1 MMKTDR
7 TRRMTTIEIGVTS
20 DIMTK
25 IMFYKIFVVD
35 GIEVKTFQLALHTVM
50 STSIFI
56 NARPL

>member
-1 MMKTDR
+1 MKTER
-7 TRRMTTIEIGVTS
+7 TRRTTTIEIGVTS

-25 IMFYKIFVVD
+25 IMFYKIVVVD
-35 GIEVKTFQLALHTVM
+35 GIELKGFQLALYTVM

>member
-1 MMKTDR
+1 
-7 TRRMTTIEIGVTS
+7 MTTIEIGVTS